1 MVGEFGD
8 KKPRKRADA
17 RVGHQT
23 AFGDKEQGSVLMH
36 AQVIKLRL
44 VTKYNI
50 KVINKFWKRGC

>member
-1 MVGEFGD
+1 MYKWLKNCGKAGF
-8 KKPRKRADA
+8 A
-17 RVGHQT
+17 GHQT

-50 KVINKFWKRGC
+50 KVINELREMGC

>member
-23 AFGDKEQGSVLMH
+23 SFGDKEQGSVLMH

-44 VTKYNI
+44 VTK
-50 KVINKFWKRGC
+50 NKEAC

>member
-8 KKPRKRADA
+8 KK
-17 RVGHQT
+17 
-23 AFGDKEQGSVLMH
+23 QGRVLMH

-50 KVINKFWKRGC
+50 IVINEFWKRGC